1 MEPIIKIGGK
11 LINLRNV
18 DYIDFYSNE
27 IVFNHE
33 MGGSRARLNFDHI
46 SNFRQIV
53 EEQIEKINTRVFN

>member
-18 DYIDFYSNE
+18 DYIDYYSNE

-46 SNFRQIV
+46 AGFRQIV
-53 EEQIEKINTRVFN
+53 EEQIEKLNTRVFN